1 LNKIS
6 GTTYIALCGVCTAP
20 MVLLR
25 DDHRKF
31 YYVCI
36 SEHCGTHTEKRRDAD
51 SAAEDVVWVL
61 FREFVKRGRDG

>member
-1 LNKIS
+1 
-6 GTTYIALCGVCTAP
+6 